1 MMHVHC
7 RQSLYFLRSSSTE
20 QKGIATWCVRI
31 QLQQWW
37 IGTSNYVV
45 VYLHNNAISSI
56 LYNNIPFPGLGYSL
70 PFLHPGTFAKAFLCL
85 FSVPLLND
93 VM

>member
-56 LYNNIPFPGLGYSL
+56 FYKTFSWPGLSAFTPPWSTLVHL
-70 PFLHPGTFAKAFLCL
+70 PGCFYASSQCHF
-85 FSVPLLND
+85 
-93 VM
+93 